1 MCAASTGPAGTDQ
14 PDRSPQLQRK
24 LTLLPAT
31 ALNMIDMVGVGPFAT
46 LPLMVKAMGG
56 SLALVGWI
64 AGAIIAIADGLIWAE
79 LGAALPKAGGTYEYV
94 KEIYGREKLGK
105 LLAFLFTFQL
115 IFTAPV
121 SIATGCVG
129 LAGYASY
136 IFPSLQHVFF
146 SSSLGLHFLGD
157 VTLKLEV
164 SGATLAAIAAAL
176 LATVLVARGID
187 GIARISKYLWIGVLA
202 TLVFVIFTG
211 LTHFHAGLA
220 FPQGW
225 LHQAPPN
232 GFLIGFSGALL
243 VALYDYWGYYNIC
256 FLAEEVVD
264 PPRTIP
270 RSMVLSIV
278 IVGALYLLMN
288 IGILGQLPVAEMI
301 RMTDATAGNY
311 PAARAAQMA
320 WGNWGGNLVALAV
333 VWTAFAS
340 VFALLT
346 GYSRIPFAAARDHNF
361 FSAFQRLHKT
371 KGFPVV
377 SVVFMGMLAA
387 VLCVFQLGSLISA
400 LVIVRILMVF
410 LVQALGVVYWRMT
423 KPAAERPFRMWLYP
437 LPVVITLVGFALVF
451 TDPDRQ
457 KLVARG
463 LTLGLAGVIIFLVRA
478 FLRKQWPF
486 AAKQTAGAAE

>member
-1 MCAASTGPAGTDQ
+1 MHAASTGPAGPDQ
-14 PDRSPQLQRK
+14 PDRTPQLERK

-46 LPLMVKAMGG
+46 LPLIVKAMGG
-56 SLALVGWI
+56 SLAIVGWL
-64 AGAIIAIADGLIWAE
+64 AGAVVAISDGLIWAE

-94 KEIYGREKLGK
+94 KEIYGREKLGR
-105 LLAFLFTFQL
+105 LLAFLFAFQL

-121 SIATGCVG
+121 SMATGCVG

-136 IFPSLQHVFF
+136 LFPSLKHVFF
-146 SSSLGLHFLGD
+146 SRSLALHFLGD

-176 LATVLVARGID
+176 LATILVARGID

-202 TLVFVIFTG
+202 TLLFVIVTG
-211 LTHFHAGLA
+211 LTHFHSGLA

-225 LHQAPPN
+225 WHQAPPN

-270 RSMVLSIV
+270 RSMILSIL
-278 IVGALYLLMN
+278 IVGVLYLLMN

-301 RMTDATAGNY
+301 HMTDATAGNY
-311 PAARAAQMA
+311 PAAQAAQLA
-320 WGNWGGNLVALAV
+320 WGSWGGDLVALAV

-377 SVVFMGMLAA
+377 SVIFMGLLAA
-387 VLCVFQLGSLISA
+387 ALCVFQLGSLISA

-410 LVQALGVVYWRMT
+410 LVQAIGVVYWRMT

-437 LPVVITLVGFALVF
+437 LPVIITLIGFAFVF
-451 TDPDRQ
+451 TDPERQ
-457 KLVARG
+457 KIMARG
-463 LTLGLAGVIIFLVRA
+463 LALGLAGVVIFLVRA
-478 FLRKQWPF
+478 FYKRQWPF
-486 AAKQTAGAAE
+486 RQIK

>member
-1 MCAASTGPAGTDQ
+1 MRAANIGPGGRDQ
-14 PDRSPQLQRK
+14 PDHSPRLERK

-79 LGAALPKAGGTYEYV
+79 LGAAFPKAGGTYEYV

-136 IFPSLQHVFF
+136 LFPSLQRIFF
-146 SSSLGLHFLGD
+146 SRSLDIHFLGD
-157 VTLKLEV
+157 VILKLEI
-164 SGATLAAIAAAL
+164 SGATLMAIAAAL
-176 LATVLVARGID
+176 LATILVARGID
-187 GIARISKYLWIGVLA
+187 GIARISKYLWLGVLA
-202 TLVFVIFTG
+202 TLLFVIVTG
-211 LTHFHAGLA
+211 LMHFHPGLA
-220 FPQGW
+220 FPEGW
-225 LHQAPPN
+225 WHQSPPN
-232 GFLIGFSGALL
+232 GFMIGFSGALL

-270 RSMVLSIV
+270 RSMILSIL
-278 IVGALYLLMN
+278 IVGVLYLLMN
-288 IGILGQLPVAEMI
+288 VGILGQLPVAEMI
-301 RMTDATAGNY
+301 NMTGATAGNY
-311 PAARAAQMA
+311 PAARAAQLA
-320 WGNWGGNLVALAV
+320 WGNWGGSLVAIAV

-377 SVVFMGMLAA
+377 SVVFMGLLAA
-387 VLCVFQLGSLISA
+387 ALCIFQLGSLISA

-410 LVQALGVVYWRMT
+410 LVQALGVAYWHIT

-437 LPVVITLVGFALVF
+437 LPVIITFIGFAFVF

-457 KLVARG
+457 KIMTRG
-463 LTLGLAGVIIFLVRA
+463 LALGLAGVIIFLVRA

-486 AAKQTAGAAE
+486 APNQTSEAE

>member
-1 MCAASTGPAGTDQ
+1 MRAAGVGPAGTDE
-14 PDRSPQLQRK
+14 PDPPPQLKRK

-46 LPLMVKAMGG
+46 LPLIVKAMGG
-56 SLALVGWI
+56 SLAVFGWI
-64 AGAIIAIADGLIWAE
+64 AGAIVAISDGLIWAE

-94 KEIYGREKLGK
+94 KEIYGREKLGR
-105 LLAFLFTFQL
+105 LLAFLFAFQL

-121 SIATGCVG
+121 SMATGCVG

-136 IFPSLQHVFF
+136 LFPSLRHVFF
-146 SSSLGLHFLGD
+146 SRALGLHFLGD

-176 LATVLVARGID
+176 LATLLVARGID

-202 TLVFVIFTG
+202 TLFFVIATG
-211 LTHFHAGLA
+211 LTHFHVGLA

-225 LHQAPPN
+225 WRQTPPN

-270 RSMVLSIV
+270 RSMILSIL
-278 IVGALYLLMN
+278 IVGVLYLLMN
-288 IGILGQLPVAEMI
+288 VGILGQLPVAEMI

-311 PAARAAQMA
+311 PAARAAQLA
-320 WGNWGGNLVALAV
+320 WGSWGGDLVALAV

-377 SVVFMGMLAA
+377 SVVFMGLLAA

-410 LVQALGVVYWRMT
+410 LVQAIGVVYWRIT
-423 KPAAERPFRMWLYP
+423 RPAADRPFRMWLYP
-437 LPVVITLVGFALVF
+437 LPVIVTLIGFAFVF
-451 TDPDRQ
+451 TDPERQ
-457 KLVARG
+457 KIMARG
-463 LTLGLAGVIIFLVRA
+463 LALGLAGVILFLVRA
-478 FLRKQWPF
+478 FLRRQWPF
-486 AAKQTAGAAE
+486 PQKRTGFE

>member
-1 MCAASTGPAGTDQ
+1 MRAASTGPTGTN
-14 PDRSPQLQRK
+14 PSDRGPQLQRK

-31 ALNMIDMVGVGPFAT
+31 ALNMIDMIGVGPFAT
-46 LPLMVKAMGG
+46 LPLIVKAMGG
-56 SLALVGWI
+56 SLAMVGWLVG
-64 AGAIIAIADGLIWAE
+64 AIVAISDGLIWAE

-94 KEIYGREKLGK
+94 KEIYGREKLGR

-136 IFPSLQHVFF
+136 LFPSLRHIFF
-146 SSSLGLHFLGD
+146 SQSLQLHFLGN
-157 VTLKLEV
+157 VTLKLEL
-164 SGATLAAIAAAL
+164 SGATLTAIAAAL
-176 LATVLVARGID
+176 LATLLVARGID

-202 TLVFVIFTG
+202 TLLFVIVTG
-211 LTHFHAGLA
+211 LTHFHSELA

-225 LHQAPPN
+225 WQQTPPN

-270 RSMVLSIV
+270 RSIILSIL

-288 IGILGQLPVAEMI
+288 IGLLGQLPVAQMI
-301 RMTDATAGNY
+301 RMTDSTAGNY
-311 PAARAAQMA
+311 AAAQAAQMA

-340 VFALLT
+340 IFALLT

-361 FSAFQRLHKT
+361 FSTFQRLHKT

-377 SVVFMGMLAA
+377 SVVFMGLFAA
-387 VLCVFQLGSLISA
+387 ALCVFQLGSLISA

-410 LVQALGVVYWRMT
+410 LVQAIGVVYWRIT

-437 LPVVITLVGFALVF
+437 LPVIVTLIGFVFVF

-457 KLVARG
+457 KLMARG
-463 LTLGLAGVIIFLVRA
+463 LTLGLVGVLIFLVRA

-486 AAKQTAGAAE
+486 APKPAAAGK

>member
-1 MCAASTGPAGTDQ
+1 
-14 PDRSPQLQRK
+14 
-24 LTLLPAT
+24 
-31 ALNMIDMVGVGPFAT
+31 MI
-46 LPLMVKAMGG
+46 
-56 SLALVGWI
+56 
-64 AGAIIAIADGLIWAE
+64 
-79 LGAALPKAGGTYEYV
+79 
-94 KEIYGREKLGK
+94 
-105 LLAFLFTFQL
+105 
-115 IFTAPV
+115 
-121 SIATGCVG
+121 
-129 LAGYASY
+129 
-136 IFPSLQHVFF
+136 
-146 SSSLGLHFLGD
+146 
-157 VTLKLEV
+157 
-164 SGATLAAIAAAL
+164 
-176 LATVLVARGID
+176 
-187 GIARISKYLWIGVLA
+187 
-202 TLVFVIFTG
+202 
-211 LTHFHAGLA
+211 
-220 FPQGW
+220 
-225 LHQAPPN
+225 
-232 GFLIGFSGALL
+232 
-243 VALYDYWGYYNIC
+243 
-256 FLAEEVVD
+256 
-264 PPRTIP
+264 
-270 RSMVLSIV
+270 LSIV